1 MNYIMGVGNY
11 SMFDDSIGIKII
23 EEIIDRNMD
32 QGFSAIDLSGNLLN
46 IFSYLN
52 EDTKRIVIIDSGEF
66 DLRPGEFIWFTPDLV
81 VSTKELTNITSH
93 EGDII
98 KVLKLA
104 LETGYHLPPIEI
116 MGIQPES
123 IKSEF
128 GLSKTLQSNME
139 RYIQEA
145 IVKVLD
151 E

>member
-23 EEIIDRNMD
+23 EEIIDRNLD

-104 LETGYHLPPIEI
+104 METGYYLPPIEI

-128 GLSKTLQSNME
+128 GLSKTLQSNMD

-151 E
+151 K

>member
-1 MNYIMGVGNY
+1 VNYIMGVGNY

-104 LETGYHLPPIEI
+104 METGYYLPPIEI

-128 GLSKTLQSNME
+128 GLSKTLQSNMD

-151 E
+151 K

>member
-1 MNYIMGVGNY
+1 MKYIMGVGNY
-11 SMFDDSIGIKII
+11 SMFDDSIGIKIV
-23 EEIIDRNMD
+23 EEITAKNLD

-46 IFSYLN
+46 IFSYLD
-52 EDTKRIVIIDSGEF
+52 EDTEKIIIVDSGEF
-66 DLRPGEFIWFTPDLV
+66 EITPGEFIWFTPDLV

-104 LETGYHLPPIEI
+104 METGYHLPPIQI
-116 MGIQPES
+116 MGIQPEI

-128 GLSKTLQSNME
+128 GLSKTLQANMD

>member
-23 EEIIDRNMD
+23 EEIIDRNLD

-104 LETGYHLPPIEI
+104 METGYYLPPIEI

-128 GLSKTLQSNME
+128 GLSKTLQSNMD

>member
-1 MNYIMGVGNY
+1 VKYIMGVGNY
-11 SMFDDSIGIKII
+11 SMFDDSIGIKIV
-23 EEIIDRNMD
+23 EEITAKNLD

-46 IFSYLN
+46 IFSYLD
-52 EDTKRIVIIDSGEF
+52 EDTEKIIIVDSGEF
-66 DLRPGEFIWFTPDLV
+66 EITPGEFIWFTPDLV

-104 LETGYHLPPIEI
+104 METGYHLPPIQI
-116 MGIQPES
+116 MGIQPEI

-128 GLSKTLQSNME
+128 GLSKTLQANMD

>member
-1 MNYIMGVGNY
+1 MGVGNY

-23 EEIIDRNMD
+23 EEIIDRNID
-32 QGFSAIDLSGNLLN
+32 KGFSAIDLSGNLLN

-104 LETGYHLPPIEI
+104 LETGYHLPHIEI
-116 MGIQPES
+116 MGIQPET

-128 GLSKTLQSNME
+128 GLSKTLQSNLD